1 MKTILNKEHIARLFN
16 AGVLGVSDTSWL
28 VDQGYYLVVYA
39 GKVVGIGGEEKCL

>member
-1 MKTILNKEHIARLFN
+1 MGTILNKEHVARLFN

-39 GKVVGIGGEEKCL
+39 GKVIEIGGEDK